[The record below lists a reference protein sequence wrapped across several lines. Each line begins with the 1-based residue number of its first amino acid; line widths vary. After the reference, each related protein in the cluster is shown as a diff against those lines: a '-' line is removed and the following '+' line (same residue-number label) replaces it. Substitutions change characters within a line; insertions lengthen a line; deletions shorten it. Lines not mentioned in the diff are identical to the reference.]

1 MAQYHIPVNDEFL
14 HVLLPKDQ
22 GLTKLLEQILNQILE
37 EEFEDATA
45 VLDYPDRYRRR
56 LRTTNGVERLNENIE
71 FFS

>member
-37 EEFEDATA
+37 EGFEDATA

-71 FFS
+71 FLN

>member
-1 MAQYHIPVNDEFL
+1 MAQYHIPVNDELL
-14 HVLLPKDQ
+14 HGLLPKDQ

-56 LRTTNGVERLNENIE
+56 LRTTNGVERLSENIE
-71 FFS
+71 FLN

>member
-56 LRTTNGVERLNENIE
+56 LRTTNGVERLSENIE
-71 FFS
+71 FLN

>member
-1 MAQYHIPVNDEFL
+1 MAQYHIPVNDELL
-14 HVLLPKDQ
+14 HGLLPKDQ

-71 FFS
+71 FLS